1 MRYLY
6 GPVHSRRLGLSLGIT
21 LTPHKVCPFDCIYCQ
36 LGKTIIKSRSRQN
49 YIRSN
54 EIISELKEY
63 LKSPALKSAAPDYI
77 SISGFGEPTLHSKIA
92 HLIAEIKKRTLIP
105 LALFTNA
112 ALFYSPKVRRDVLG
126 VDLLIP
132 SLDAVSQGVFEEIDR
147 PAPGI
152 KIEDVIKGLVALRKE
167 FKAGI
172 YLEIMLVKNIND
184 SLEYSY
190 QFKEVID
197 KINPDKIQLNIPL
210 RSTTESWVMPP
221 DRERLLQIKEILGPK
236 CEIAA

>member
-36 LGKTIIKSRSRQN
+36 LGKTLIKTRKRQS
-49 YIRSN
+49 YIKSN
-54 EIISELKEY
+54 EIISELKEF
-63 LKSPALKSAAPDYI
+63 LMSPALKSAAVDYI
-77 SISGFGEPTLHSKIA
+77 SISGFGEPTLHSNIA
-92 HLIAEIKKRTLIP
+92 HLIAEIKKLTLTP

-112 ALFYSPKVRRDVLG
+112 ALFSDPKVRGDVLG
-126 VDLLIP
+126 ADLLVP
-132 SLDAVSQGVFEEIDR
+132 SLDAVTQGVFREIDR

-167 FKAGI
+167 FKAAI
-172 YLEIMLVKNIND
+172 YLEIMLVKDIND

-190 QFKEVID
+190 KFKEVID
-197 KINPDKIQLNIPL
+197 RINPDKIQLNTPV
-210 RSTTESWVMPP
+210 RSTSESWVMPP
-221 DRERLLQIKEILGPK
+221 DKERLLQIKEILGPK
-236 CEIAA
+236 CEVV